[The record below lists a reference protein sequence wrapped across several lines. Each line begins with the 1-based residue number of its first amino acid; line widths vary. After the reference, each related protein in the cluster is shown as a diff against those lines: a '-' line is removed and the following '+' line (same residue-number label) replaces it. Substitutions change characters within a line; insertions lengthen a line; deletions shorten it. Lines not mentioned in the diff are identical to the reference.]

1 MKKFSNQDRSNHKI
15 DTIKQMAQISI
26 SATVGNFSKTM
37 TKFGNLLT
45 ITMAW
50 KAMMKALAASK

>member
-15 DTIKQMAQISI
+15 DIIKQMAQISI
-26 SATVGNFSKTM
+26 SATAGNFSKTM
-37 TKFGNLLT
+37 TKFGNQLT